1 MMFTKIKRLFKD
13 MDKSLFFVMVIIIIF
28 GLLNI
33 VTASSRETV
42 VRYDQSLYHY
52 FFQHLIMLTI
62 ALIGS
67 IAIINVP
74 TKSYKLLGPFLYLFV
89 LCLLIYLSIVGAKER
104 GSINWLSIGGFTFQ
118 PSELAKPVMIVMLS
132 ILFERFCNK
141 LRNTKIDH
149 YEIIGGILFVG
160 LLMPVI
166 VFLQGDLG
174 TSLIILGIF
183 ALMFIASPI
192 LKIDKFRTII
202 FLFIVGTIGLV
213 GVYFWKGHILTNA
226 QLKRF
231 DFFNPCSKYE
241 ESGYQICNGFIA
253 INDGGLLGLGIGKS
267 KQKYSYIPDPHTD
280 SVFAIIAEELGFLL
294 STLIFIAYI
303 FILGRILR
311 IASRASTLRGR
322 YMCLGISVY
331 MFLHIL
337 LNLGGLFGILPL
349 TGVPLPFLSY
359 GGTFTIC
366 FICSLAIVQRVHIE
380 TYSQR
385 NILSNNG
392 GLNGKK

>member
-1 MMFTKIKRLFKD
+1 MRLKIKKLFQNI
-13 MDKSLFFVMVIIIIF
+13 DKPLFFVMCIIIIF

-52 FFQHLIMLTI
+52 FFQHSLMLTI

-67 IAIINVP
+67 VAIINVP
-74 TKSYKLLGPFLYLFV
+74 TKYYKLIGPVLYLIS
-89 LCLLIYLSIVGAKER
+89 LGLLIYLSVTGTSER
-104 GSINWLSIGGFTFQ
+104 GSVNWLSIAGFTFQ
-118 PSELAKPVMIVMLS
+118 PSELAKPVMIVCLA
-132 ILFERFCNK
+132 LTFEFFYKK
-141 LRNTKIDH
+141 LRNTKLNH
-149 YEIIGGILFVG
+149 YDIIGFILLIG
-160 LLMPVI
+160 LIMPVI

-174 TSLIILGIF
+174 TCLIILGIF
-183 ALMFIASPI
+183 AVMFIASPV
-192 LKIDKFRTII
+192 LKIDKFKTCI
-202 FLFIVGTIGLV
+202 FMLIVGLIGVL
-213 GVYFWKGHILTNA
+213 GIYSIKGYILTDA

-241 ESGYQICNGFIA
+241 KSGYQICNGFIA

-280 SVFAIIAEELGFLL
+280 SVFAIMAEELGFLL
-294 STLIFIAYI
+294 STLVFIAYI

-311 IASRASTLRGR
+311 ISSRASTIRGR
-322 YMCLGISVY
+322 YMCLGIAVY
-331 MFLHIL
+331 MFAHIL

-366 FICSLAIVQRVHIE
+366 LICSLAIVQRVHIE
-380 TYSQR
+380 TYSQK
-385 NILSNNG
+385 SVTE
-392 GLNGKK
+392 K

>member
-1 MMFTKIKRLFKD
+1 MFSKIKKLFKN
-13 MDKSLFFVMVIIIIF
+13 MDKPLFFVMLIIIVF

-42 VRYDQSLYHY
+42 VRYEQSLYHY

-62 ALIGS
+62 AFVGS
-67 IAIINVP
+67 LVIIRTP
-74 TKSYKLLGPFLYLFV
+74 TKSYKLLGPFLYVVV
-89 LCLLIYLSIVGAKER
+89 LCLLLYLSVVGIAER

-118 PSELAKPVMIVMLS
+118 PSELAKPVMIVTLAL
-132 ILFERFCNK
+132 LFEKFYKKIRIP
-141 LRNTKIDH
+141 NTNH
-149 YEIIGGILFVG
+149 YDMIGFILGAG
-160 LLMPVI
+160 LIMPVI

-183 ALMFIASPI
+183 GVLFIASPI
-192 LKIDKFRTII
+192 LKLDKFKTMI
-202 FLFIVGTIGLV
+202 FLFIVGVIGII
-213 GVYFWKGHILTNA
+213 GIYSIKGNILTEA
-226 QLKRF
+226 QKERF
-231 DFFNPCSKYE
+231 NFFNPCSKYE
-241 ESGYQICNGFIA
+241 DSGYQICNGFIA

-311 IASRASTLRGR
+311 IATNATTIRGR

-366 FICSLAIVQRVHIE
+366 LVCSLSIVQRVHIE
-380 TYSQR
+380 TYSQKSIKR
-385 NILSNNG
+385 
-392 GLNGKK
+392 

>member
-1 MMFTKIKRLFKD
+1 MQKIKKLFKNI
-13 MDKSLFFVMVIIIIF
+13 DKPLFFVMLIIIIF

-42 VRYDQSLYHY
+42 VRYEQSLYHY
-52 FFQHLIMLTI
+52 FFQHLIMLSI
-62 ALIGS
+62 AFIGS
-67 IAIINVP
+67 LVIIKTP
-74 TKSYKLLGPFLYLFV
+74 TKSYKLLGPFLYIVV
-89 LCLLIYLSIVGAKER
+89 LCLLLYLSVVGIAER

-118 PSELAKPVMIVMLS
+118 PSELAKPVMIVTLAL
-132 ILFERFCNK
+132 LFEKFYKKIRMP
-141 LRNTKIDH
+141 NTNH
-149 YEIIGGILFVG
+149 YDMIGFILGAG
-160 LLMPVI
+160 LIMPVI

-183 ALMFIASPI
+183 FVMFISSPI
-192 LKIDKFRTII
+192 LKIDKFKTII
-202 FLFIVGTIGLV
+202 FLFIVGVIGII
-213 GVYFWKGHILTNA
+213 GVYSIKGHILTEA
-226 QLKRF
+226 QTERF

-241 ESGYQICNGFIA
+241 DSGYQICNGFIA

-311 IASRASTLRGR
+311 IATNASTVRGR

-366 FICSLAIVQRVHIE
+366 LVCSLAIVQRVHIE
-380 TYSQR
+380 TYSQKS
-385 NILSNNG
+385 I
-392 GLNGKK
+392 KH

>member
-1 MMFTKIKRLFKD
+1 MRLKIKKLFKN
-13 MDKSLFFVMVIIIIF
+13 MDKPLFFVMLIIIIF

-52 FFQHLIMLTI
+52 FFQHSIMLII
-62 ALIGS
+62 AFIGS
-67 IAIINVP
+67 LVIINVP
-74 TKSYKLLGPFLYLFV
+74 TKSYRLFGPFLFFV
-89 LCLLIYLSIVGAKER
+89 SLGLLIYLSIVGIAER
-104 GSINWLSIGGFTFQ
+104 GSVNWLNLGGFTFQ
-118 PSELAKPVMIVMLS
+118 PSELAKPVMIVCLAL
-132 ILFERFCNK
+132 LFERFHKK
-141 LRNTKIDH
+141 LRNQNLNH
-149 YEIIGGILFVG
+149 YDMIGFILLIG
-160 LLMPVI
+160 LIMPVI

-174 TSLIILGIF
+174 TCLIILGIF
-183 ALMFIASPI
+183 IVLFLSSPI
-192 LKIDKFRTII
+192 LKIDKFRTVV
-202 FLFIVGTIGLV
+202 FLSIVGAIGIL
-213 GVYFWKGHILTNA
+213 GIYAIKGHILTDA
-226 QLKRF
+226 QMKRF

-280 SVFAIIAEELGFLL
+280 SVFAIIAEELGFVL
-294 STLIFIAYI
+294 STLVFIAYV

-311 IASRASTLRGR
+311 IASKASTIRGR
-322 YMCLGISVY
+322 YMCLGIAVY

-366 FICSLAIVQRVHIE
+366 FLCSLAIVQRVHIE
-380 TYSQR
+380 TYSQT
-385 NILSNNG
+385 SVTS
-392 GLNGKK
+392 K

>member
-1 MMFTKIKRLFKD
+1 MQKIKKLFKNI
-13 MDKSLFFVMVIIIIF
+13 DKPLFFVMLIIIIF

-42 VRYDQSLYHY
+42 VRYEQSLYHY
-52 FFQHLIMLTI
+52 FFQHLIMLSI
-62 ALIGS
+62 AFIGS
-67 IAIINVP
+67 LVIIKTP
-74 TKSYKLLGPFLYLFV
+74 TKSYKLLGPFLYIVV
-89 LCLLIYLSIVGAKER
+89 LCLLLYLSVVGIAER

-118 PSELAKPVMIVMLS
+118 PSELAKPVMIVTLAL
-132 ILFERFCNK
+132 LFEKFYKKIRMP
-141 LRNTKIDH
+141 NTNH
-149 YEIIGGILFVG
+149 YDMIGFILGAG
-160 LLMPVI
+160 LIMPVI

-183 ALMFIASPI
+183 FVMFISSPI
-192 LKIDKFRTII
+192 LKIDKFKIII
-202 FLFIVGTIGLV
+202 FLFIVGVIGII
-213 GVYFWKGHILTNA
+213 GVYSIKGHILTEA
-226 QLKRF
+226 QTERF

-241 ESGYQICNGFIA
+241 DSGYQICNGFIA

-311 IASRASTLRGR
+311 IATNASTVRGR

-366 FICSLAIVQRVHIE
+366 LVCSLAIVQRVHIE
-380 TYSQR
+380 TYSQKS
-385 NILSNNG
+385 I
-392 GLNGKK
+392 KH

>member
-1 MMFTKIKRLFKD
+1 MRLKIKKLFQNI
-13 MDKSLFFVMVIIIIF
+13 DKPLFFVMCIIIIF

-42 VRYDQSLYHY
+42 VRYEQSLYHY
-52 FFQHLIMLTI
+52 FFQHSLMLTI

-67 IAIINVP
+67 IVIINVP
-74 TKSYKLLGPFLYLFV
+74 TKYYKLIGPLLYLIS
-89 LCLLIYLSIVGAKER
+89 LGLLIYLSITGTSER
-104 GSINWLSIGGFTFQ
+104 GSVNWLSIAGFTFQ
-118 PSELAKPVMIVMLS
+118 PSELVKPVMIVCLAL
-132 ILFERFCNK
+132 IFEFFYRK
-141 LRNTKIDH
+141 LRNNKLNH
-149 YEIIGGILFVG
+149 YDIIGFVLLVG
-160 LLMPVI
+160 LIMPVI

-174 TSLIILGIF
+174 TCLIILGIF
-183 ALMFIASPI
+183 SVMFLASPI
-192 LKIDKFRTII
+192 QKKDKFKTCI
-202 FLFIVGTIGLV
+202 FMLIVGLIGVIGIYSL
-213 GVYFWKGHILTNA
+213 KGYILTDA
-226 QLKRF
+226 QKKRF

-241 ESGYQICNGFIA
+241 KSGYQICNGFIA

-280 SVFAIIAEELGFLL
+280 SVFAIMAEELGFLL
-294 STLIFIAYI
+294 STLVFIAYI

-311 IASRASTLRGR
+311 IASRASTIRGR
-322 YMCLGISVY
+322 YMCLGIAVY

-380 TYSQR
+380 TYSQKSV
-385 NILSNNG
+385 IE
-392 GLNGKK
+392 K

>member
-213 GVYFWKGHILTNA
+213 GVYLWKEL
-226 QLKRF
+226 
-231 DFFNPCSKYE
+231 E
-241 ESGYQICNGFIA
+241 EV
-253 INDGGLLGLGIGKS
+253 LLGI
-267 KQKYSYIPDPHTD
+267 
-280 SVFAIIAEELGFLL
+280 
-294 STLIFIAYI
+294 
-303 FILGRILR
+303 
-311 IASRASTLRGR
+311 
-322 YMCLGISVY
+322 
-331 MFLHIL
+331 
-337 LNLGGLFGILPL
+337 
-349 TGVPLPFLSY
+349 
-359 GGTFTIC
+359 
-366 FICSLAIVQRVHIE
+366 
-380 TYSQR
+380 
-385 NILSNNG
+385 
-392 GLNGKK
+392 